1 MPFVSIGADH
11 ACEQLNRLMKVH
23 AGLTGISNNPNA
35 RQRFFLATPEL
46 SCLAKDFKS
55 QFHSAG
61 SQAAVH
67 HDLSPG
73 KVKREHGTITRIKEA
88 IDSHGN
94 PFAVES
100 SAIYNLIT
108 HAYIPDEYMPQIL
121 NIDDTGQKL
130 YKDYV
135 SEKINGDVSL
145 WAPMKKEKN
154 LVYMSGNKKH
164 TVKVRD
170 KTVDL
175 KETKDLYGRLMVL
188 AGSNRDR
195 RRVHEC
201 TLCDDVDMSEDLQ
214 LTLAKVVCTAYRPK
228 GIQLWNIPELHWHL
242 FCKYMAESEKLPP
255 ILGALKQHIL
265 RAHVQARV
273 WGQAAVP
280 QQELLDPLK
289 NGYHRDSDDGQL
301 QPATTDVPPA
311 PEPIV
316 EMVRCQC
323 KGNCSS
329 NRCSCKSKNLPCTDL
344 CLCNTQC
351 ENDADTHY
359 NNRESDDDNDG

>member
-1 MPFVSIGADH
+1 MHALKTDHPDTWREPSSGNISVTKSTMPFVSIGADH

-46 SCLAKDFKS
+46 SCLAKDVKS

-228 GIQLWNIPELHWHL
+228 GIQL
-242 FCKYMAESEKLPP
+242 
-255 ILGALKQHIL
+255 
-265 RAHVQARV
+265 
-273 WGQAAVP
+273 
-280 QQELLDPLK
+280 
-289 NGYHRDSDDGQL
+289 
-301 QPATTDVPPA
+301 
-311 PEPIV
+311 
-316 EMVRCQC
+316 
-323 KGNCSS
+323 
-329 NRCSCKSKNLPCTDL
+329 
-344 CLCNTQC
+344 
-351 ENDADTHY
+351 
-359 NNRESDDDNDG
+359 